1 MSLRQK
7 GKKKS
12 TQTRTAVAP
21 GFRKIPACAP
31 TNSVWRQVGIP
42 AGAEGASPSKNHAY
56 GHGERHALSVSSSG
70 RFPPNRRWNC
80 VICGESAGENESPEM
95 SQRVA
100 SPCARRRRTQAC
112 NAGCGRETRRKI
124 NGQGNGGGKGDAG
137 TVCLAAAKSAPCYCI
152 QTHFHGLRCPPP
164 PLVLLHLFGLISCF
178 ARGFHGDCCM

>member
-1 MSLRQK
+1 MEINMSLRQK
-7 GKKKS
+7 DQTQKKS

-31 TNSVWRQVGIP
+31 TNAVWRQVGIP

-56 GHGERHALSVSSSG
+56 GLGERHALSVSSSG
-70 RFPPNRRWNC
+70 RFPPNRRRNC
-80 VICGESAGENESPEM
+80 VICGESAGENESPDM

-124 NGQGNGGGKGDAG
+124 NGQENGGKTAMSARFVSQLLNLRRVIVFKRIF
-137 TVCLAAAKSAPCYCI
+137 TAFAAPRSCYC
-152 QTHFHGLRCPPP
+152 TF
-164 PLVLLHLFGLISCF
+164 LV
-178 ARGFHGDCCM
+178 